1 MQILFLSVLFTTLLI
16 SLCLFVA
23 FIHLEG
29 QNGKGSELLH
39 LVLFPYSGWGF
50 WVHERYKRSGVKDL
64 LPRDYYVYKHMG
76 LLNVVLSC
84 GLLVGAFLMWSESL
98 SYIGEGMEWAEDTDH
113 ASMIGVGLLG
123 DMIIGVG
130 TLIYG
135 GILLVLW
142 FIAAL
147 VLIAIPFFLARSSK
161 RAYLFHQLKKENE
174 QLKSGT

>member
-39 LVLFPYSGWGF
+39 LVFFPYTGWGSWVYERCQRIGAKDLFP
-50 WVHERYKRSGVKDL
+50 KA
-64 LPRDYYVYKHMG
+64 YYVYKHMG

-84 GLLVGAFLMWSESL
+84 GLLVAAFLMWSESM

-113 ASMIGVGLLG
+113 ASMIGGGLLG
-123 DMIIGVG
+123 DMLISLG
-130 TLIYG
+130 TFIYG
-135 GILLVLW
+135 EILLVLW

-147 VLIAIPFFLARSSK
+147 VLIALPFFLARSSK
-161 RAYLFHQLKKENE
+161 RAHLFHQLKKENE

>member
-1 MQILFLSVLFTTLLI
+1 MQILLLSILFTTLLI

-39 LVLFPYSGWGF
+39 LVFFPYTGWGSWVYERCRKSGLKDLFP
-50 WVHERYKRSGVKDL
+50 K
-64 LPRDYYVYKHMG
+64 DYYVYKHMG
-76 LLNVVLSC
+76 LLNIALSLG
-84 GLLVGAFLMWSESL
+84 GLVAVFLMWSESFK
-98 SYIGEGMEWAEDTDH
+98 YVGEGTEWANGTDH

-123 DMIIGVG
+123 DMLIGVG
-130 TLIYG
+130 SLIYG

-142 FIAAL
+142 FIASL
-147 VLIAIPFFLARSSK
+147 VIIVFPFFLARSSK
-161 RAYLFHQLKKENE
+161 RAHLFHQLKKENE

>member
-39 LVLFPYSGWGF
+39 LVFFPYTGWGSWVYERCQKSGLKDLFP
-50 WVHERYKRSGVKDL
+50 K
-64 LPRDYYVYKHMG
+64 DYYVYKHMG
-76 LLNVVLSC
+76 LLNIALSLG
-84 GLLVGAFLMWSESL
+84 GLVAVFLMWSESFN
-98 SYIGEGMEWAEDTDH
+98 YVGEGMEWAEETDN
-113 ASMIGVGLLG
+113 ASMVGVGLLG
-123 DMIIGVG
+123 DILIGVG
-130 TLIYG
+130 SLIYG

-142 FIAAL
+142 FIASLVIIAL
-147 VLIAIPFFLARSSK
+147 PFFLARSSK
-161 RAYLFHQLKKENE
+161 RAHLFHQLKKENE